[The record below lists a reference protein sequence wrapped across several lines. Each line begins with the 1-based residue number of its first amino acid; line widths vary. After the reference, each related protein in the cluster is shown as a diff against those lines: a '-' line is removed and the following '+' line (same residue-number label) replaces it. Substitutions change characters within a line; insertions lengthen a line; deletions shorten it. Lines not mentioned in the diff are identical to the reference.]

1 MVLSTTLL
9 PAEALPGCCPASASG
24 RQLLLEASRD
34 QWVDWRTECA
44 AVQATFHRWCRA
56 TQPADR
62 ALAYALYRM
71 ALDEEERASVI
82 YLELLAATDAQ
93 TRLIGRSA

>member
-1 MVLSTTLL
+1 M
-9 PAEALPGCCPASASG
+9 
-24 RQLLLEASRD
+24 R
-34 QWVDWRTECA
+34 
-44 AVQATFHRWCRA
+44 ATFHRWCRA